1 MQILGESLVGIRR
14 WSVGALVEQNH
25 DVCAPQFIAR
35 LAGWGSAACRGDLF
49 ANCAQDADAVG
60 AQKYFC
66 IFVFLYF
73 LLLLYFCIF
82 SFLYFVFMPRRPFC
96 KLCPR
101 CRCCPCPNSSGT
113 IFQTGKSFWLWGE
126 HLDKGDLFANL
137 FIFNFFKNQF
147 PKVQHFSTLNFWG
160 LRCLPLSFRSKSLL
174 VTSRRILEQLFQP
187 FSHACYGL
195 SGEFFKRRL

>member
-1 MQILGESLVGIRR
+1 MQILGESGLLAG
-14 WSVGALVEQNH
+14 GHKALVCG
-25 DVCAPQFIAR
+25 CAGLTKPRCLRAPVHCP
-35 LAGWGSAACRGDLF
+35 AGRVRECS
-49 ANCAQDADAVG
+49 
-60 AQKYFC
+60 
-66 IFVFLYF
+66 
-73 LLLLYFCIF
+73 
-82 SFLYFVFMPRRPFC
+82 MPRRPFC

-160 LRCLPLSFRSKSLL
+160 LRCLLLSFRSKSLL

-195 SGEFFKRRL
+195 SGKFFKRRL